1 MHSNVML
8 LFMVQALQN
17 PPLCS
22 STAVHGFRVHCTYLA
37 DYGGK
42 YEGMVVAPIPAAS
55 LREEHNSK
63 NHHHCHFK
71 HNQIITSRSSCNIM
85 PTLIF
90 TYIIIVYHRLY
101 CQLIS
106 EQFSVN
112 FSFITVYSRLLWNPW
127 NKQMTSVITWLRSV
141 YITN

>member
-8 LFMVQALQN
+8 RFLVQVLQN

-42 YEGMVVAPIPAAS
+42 YEGMVVAPVPPAN
-55 LREEHNSK
+55 LRKENNSK

-71 HNQIITSRSSCNIM
+71 HNHFISLTPTLSSC
-85 PTLIF
+85 PLIF
-90 TYIIIVYHRLY
+90 ISSLCVIVCIVNLLVNNFRPISVLSLY
-101 CQLIS
+101 
-106 EQFSVN
+106 
-112 FSFITVYSRLLWNPW
+112 TVDYCETHKT
-127 NKQMTSVITWLRSV
+127 NK
-141 YITN
+141 